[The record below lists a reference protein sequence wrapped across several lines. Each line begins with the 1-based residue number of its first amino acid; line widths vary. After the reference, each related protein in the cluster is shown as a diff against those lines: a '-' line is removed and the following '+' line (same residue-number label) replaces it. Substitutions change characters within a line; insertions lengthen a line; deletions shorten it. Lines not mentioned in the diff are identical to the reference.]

1 MRAVFNAMG
10 AILLGLSV
18 MMLIPIPV
26 SWFYG
31 GGEAVSFLLGAVLTA
46 AAGGGLCLAGRT
58 GEELTLRGSF
68 FLVAT
73 AWAMCGL
80 FGALPFWIHG
90 IFPRFTDAFFETVSG
105 FTTTGATVL
114 SADAVENLSH
124 AFHFWRAF
132 IQWLG
137 GMGIIVLSVAILPM
151 IQVGGYKLYQAEVPG
166 LVKERV
172 MPRIRETA
180 KILWGVYFV
189 ITVVEVVLLWAG
201 EMSFFDAVIHSF
213 TTLATGGFSNQG
225 SSVGAYQSIYVEGV
239 IVVFMFISG
248 ANFLLH
254 YRALSGRS
262 LTGYFR
268 DEEFRFYV
276 TVVIVAA
283 VIMTINLAWARGLEV
298 PAALRQ
304 SIFQTVSVVTTTGFV
319 TEDFGGWPVLSQ
331 VVLLSLM
338 FFGGCGGSTGGSM
351 KQARVLL
358 LLKNARAQLYM
369 SLHPQAVIPIHLNGQ
384 VVEASILGRVQAFF
398 VLYLGLNIILVA
410 LCTAFGLD
418 IISSIS
424 AVAASVGNVGPG
436 LAQVGPT
443 MDYGALPDALKW
455 ILSAGMIIGR
465 LEVFTV
471 LVLLQPAYW
480 KKWG

>member
-1 MRAVFNAMG
+1 
-10 AILLGLSV
+10 
-18 MMLIPIPV
+18 
-26 SWFYG
+26 
-31 GGEAVSFLLGAVLTA
+31 
-46 AAGGGLCLAGRT
+46 
-58 GEELTLRGSF
+58 
-68 FLVAT
+68 
-73 AWAMCGL
+73 MCGL

-90 IFPRFTDAFFETVSG
+90 IFPEFTDAFFETVSG

-114 SADAVENLSH
+114 SADAVEELSH

-180 KILWGVYFV
+180 KILWGVYLV
-189 ITVVEVVLLWAG
+189 ITVVEVVLLWIG
-201 EMSFFDAVIHSF
+201 GMSLFDAVVHSF
-213 TTLATGGFSNQG
+213 TTLATGGFSSRG
-225 SSVGAYQSIYVEGV
+225 GSVGAYGSVYIEMV
-239 IVVFMFISG
+239 IVIFMFLSG

-254 YRALSGRS
+254 YRALSGKS
-262 LTGYFR
+262 VEGYFQ
-268 DEEFRFYV
+268 DEEFRFYSV
-276 TVVIVAA
+276 VVIVATVFIA
-283 VIMTINLAWARGLEV
+283 VNLVWANGIGV

-304 SIFQTVSVVTTTGFV
+304 AVFQTVSIVTTTGYA
-319 TEDFGGWPVLSQ
+319 TEDFGAWPFFSQ

-338 FFGGCGGSTGGSM
+338 FFGGCGGSTGGAM

-358 LLKNARAQLYM
+358 LLKSARAQLRK

-384 VVEASILGRVQAFF
+384 VVEEGILGRVQAFF
-398 VLYLGLNIILVA
+398 VLYLGSTIILVA

-424 AVAASVGNVGPG
+424 AVAATVGNVGPG
-436 LAQVGPT
+436 LARVGPA
-443 MDYGALPDALKW
+443 MYYGALPDTLKW